1 MAARAVKR
9 LAGNGTGQSLVDR
22 MTSMKHSLA
31 GSLIAKTICKATTE
45 EMIAPK
51 RKHLNILVN
60 YTYEPRLSM
69 PEFANYIIGRS
80 HNSSWVISFKALIT
94 IHHLMN
100 NGSERFSQYLASN
113 NCQLATPRSFEKSGS
128 QATMFL
134 FIRHYAR
141 YLDARSSSYREV
153 AFDFCKIRRKN
164 DDVNMKTM
172 PQAKLFRVLP
182 PLERQVDALL
192 AFDASS
198 SELFNSVVLAA
209 YVLLYKDLIR
219 LYAVYN
225 EGMIN
230 IIEKFFSMSKKDCQ
244 ESLRVYKAFLKRME
258 NVNQFI
264 KVAEACDS
272 LQLHDGFG
280 KQSLIFKPV
289 PTSVL
294 DALEGHLAH
303 LEGKKSSDKNKAS
316 PTLSSPSTPVT
327 ADLLQL
333 QDSSNQ
339 NLSIEQQRIIEEERQ
354 RLEAFVSQARAKCAN
369 NTPEHG
375 STGNVERSNS
385 DGDLLQ
391 LFTPTETAATSQPS
405 SSLFDDFFFL
415 PAMPASSSQLAL
427 STATNVSPIAN
438 QPRPLSQFLTEP
450 LPNPNNPFLTSNSL
464 AWPTTGNDN
473 PSAKTLPAST
483 KPSTTTNN
491 ATTGNDLDSRLAEI
505 ADQLSI
511 SSSSATVSG
520 RTATDLAF
528 AKSPPVAVTAASSSN
543 PWLGPGGVLQP
554 TTVNSFALTTNQKS
568 VYRPQMQPSYSQQ
581 QQMLY
586 PVQNQYAL
594 SRYPNVQPPTNQ
606 IAAFNPHQPMNA
618 FPPVQ
623 SSAPAH
629 SMQSQFRFQQSQQQ
643 VSNTGNT
650 GPAYNPLNPFL

>member
-60 YTYEPRLSM
+60 CTYEPRLSM

-80 HNSSWVISFKALIT
+80 HNSSWVVSFKALIT

-100 NGSERFSQYLASN
+100 TGSERFSQYLASN

-128 QATMFL
+128 QVSATMFL

-153 AFDFCKIRRKN
+153 AFDFCKIKRKN

-172 PQAKLFRVLP
+172 PQAKLFRALP
-182 PLERQVDALL
+182 PLERQIDALL

-244 ESLRVYKAFLKRME
+244 ESLLIYKAFLRRME

-289 PTSVL
+289 PPSVL
-294 DALEGHLAH
+294 EALEGHLAH
-303 LEGKKSSDKNKAS
+303 LEGKKSNDTNKTS

-333 QDSSNQ
+333 QDSNHQ

-354 RLEAFVSQARAKCAN
+354 RLEAFVSQARAKCTN
-369 NTPEHG
+369 ITPEHG
-375 STGNVERSNS
+375 STSNVERSNS

-391 LFTPTETAATSQPS
+391 LFLPETTRTLQPS
-405 SSLFDDFFFL
+405 SNLFDDFFFQ
-415 PAMPASSSQLAL
+415 PTMPASISHMALATAANTSS
-427 STATNVSPIAN
+427 VAN
-438 QPRPLSQFLTEP
+438 QPRPLSQFLTESP
-450 LPNPNNPFLTSNSL
+450 PNPNNPFLTSNSS
-464 AWPTTGNDN
+464 AWPATGNA
-473 PSAKTLPAST
+473 STLPALV
-483 KPSTTTNN
+483 KPPTTTNTT
-491 ATTGNDLDSRLAEI
+491 TTGNDLDSRLAEI
-505 ADQLSI
+505 AGQLSI
-511 SSSSATVSG
+511 SSTSATAG
-520 RTATDLAF
+520 GTAATNTTV
-528 AKSPPVAVTAASSSN
+528 AKPPPVVMAAVLSSN

-554 TTVNSFALTTNQKS
+554 TPVNNSTLATNQLLWTGK
-568 VYRPQMQPSYSQQ
+568 
-581 QQMLY
+581 
-586 PVQNQYAL
+586 VQ
-594 SRYPNVQPPTNQ
+594 
-606 IAAFNPHQPMNA
+606 H
-618 FPPVQ
+618 
-623 SSAPAH
+623 
-629 SMQSQFRFQQSQQQ
+629 
-643 VSNTGNT
+643 
-650 GPAYNPLNPFL
+650 